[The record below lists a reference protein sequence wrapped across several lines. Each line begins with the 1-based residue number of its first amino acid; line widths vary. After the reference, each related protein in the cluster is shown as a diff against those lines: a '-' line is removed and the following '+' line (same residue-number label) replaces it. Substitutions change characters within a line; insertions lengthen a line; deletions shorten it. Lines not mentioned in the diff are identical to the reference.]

1 MRQGIYFFFFFP
13 ATLQPL
19 TPRDIHPPP
28 PLLLGP
34 GRHRSG
40 SRPILFPPAAEK
52 NEDSDLTRAEF
63 LRGLSPWL
71 RIQIK
76 ERVWDTW
83 QG

>member
-1 MRQGIYFFFFFP
+1 MRQEIYFFFP

-19 TPRDIHPPP
+19 TPRDIQPPP
-28 PLLLGP
+28 PLLLRP

-40 SRPILFPPAAEK
+40 SRPDFIPPAGEM

-63 LRGLSPWL
+63 LGDLSPWL
-71 RIQIK
+71 RMQIK
-76 ERVWDTW
+76 EPVWDTW